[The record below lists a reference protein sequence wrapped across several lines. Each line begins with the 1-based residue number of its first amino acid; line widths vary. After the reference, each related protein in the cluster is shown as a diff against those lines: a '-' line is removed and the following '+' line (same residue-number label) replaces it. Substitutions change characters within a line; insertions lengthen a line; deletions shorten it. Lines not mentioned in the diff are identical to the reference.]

1 MLHNATNNHM
11 TETAQWAIPAHS
23 LVRSKILKRVR
34 TFRAFEFRKVKVQEG
49 QACQRGGDA
58 RAGMEN
64 GELQDGQPGVHEVN
78 TILAWRRD
86 KDGEREYRVS
96 WVGFPDPIWDTWQS
110 RDSLNGCRAQI
121 NAFRKGQ
128 YIYPSTHAGP
138 MSDANNPYKNGGKRL
153 LAYILV
159 NSLCYFLLLILIHF
173 SSLLFRTFIL
183 LYEIIHAM

>member
-1 MLHNATNNHM
+1 MLHNATQNHM
-11 TETAQWAIPAHS
+11 SETAQWAITAHS
-23 LVRSKILKRVR
+23 LVRSKILKSVR
-34 TFRAFEFRKVKVQEG
+34 TFRAIFKLENSSSKKVKLVN
-49 QACQRGGDA
+49 AGGA
-58 RAGMEN
+58 RAGMED